1 MRRINCFKV
10 GAFCLLLCFLLSA
23 CGAKQSENRPEDMPT
38 ISVSPEVTPESDE
51 SAQEE
56 ESGES
61 IEPTAVPSVWDTR
74 YEKWQSGTYETEAA
88 LGEEIYQAG
97 AVRNKKID
105 DITVNYSFYLSEEDF
120 QKVTALLKQESI
132 LVTNDIYKTAFTDWF
147 SVMVT
152 DGMCIKEYTFPLDF
166 DVEEENGHYFVY
178 HEIFLEGT
186 YANQKISFCGYVSD
200 DIYEAVYETIES
212 YLTELP

>member
-1 MRRINCFKV
+1 MRRINYFK
-10 GAFCLLLCFLLSA
+10 ACPLWLLLCFLLSA
-23 CGAKQSENRPEDMPT
+23 CGAKQPDDRPEDVP
-38 ISVSPEVTPESDE
+38 IESVSPEVTPASDE
-51 SAQEE
+51 SAQEGSAE
-56 ESGES
+56 NAV
-61 IEPTAVPSVWDTR
+61 PTATPSVWDAR
-74 YEKWQSGTYETEAA
+74 YEQWQSGTYETEAA

-105 DITVNYSFYLSEEDF
+105 DITVNYSFDLSEEDF

-132 LVTNDIYKTAFTDWF
+132 PVTNDIYKVAFTDWF
-147 SVMVT
+147 SVTVT

-200 DIYEAVYETIES
+200 DIYEAIYETIES